1 VVSMVVGGRYLDEL
15 EAEAGQFFRWRFLTA
30 SHWRS
35 AHPFSLSA
43 PATATSLRLTVKALG
58 DGTRSMQD
66 IAVGTRVLAEGPYG
80 AVTSARRTRR
90 NVLLVAGGV
99 GITPMRALFESLPQ
113 WAGED
118 LLLLYRARDDGDVL
132 YLCASPRMAS
142 VVRHSLSEAGLPRA
156 QLHEERFDL

>member
-1 VVSMVVGGRYLDEL
+1 
-15 EAEAGQFFRWRFLTA
+15 
-30 SHWRS
+30 
-35 AHPFSLSA
+35 
-43 PATATSLRLTVKALG
+43 
-58 DGTRSMQD
+58 
-66 IAVGTRVLAEGPYG
+66 
-80 AVTSARRTRR
+80 VTSARRTRR

-118 LLLLYRARDDGDVL
+118 LLLLYTARDDGDVL